1 MGLRKDPPVC
11 EAVSRNN
18 DVSGS
23 HDVVDK
29 MLGRV
34 NDRQLHKLTALR
46 QQTKSRV

>member
-23 HDVVDK
+23 QDVVDK
-29 MLGRV
+29 VLGRIT
-34 NDRQLHKLTALR
+34 NRQLLKLTALR